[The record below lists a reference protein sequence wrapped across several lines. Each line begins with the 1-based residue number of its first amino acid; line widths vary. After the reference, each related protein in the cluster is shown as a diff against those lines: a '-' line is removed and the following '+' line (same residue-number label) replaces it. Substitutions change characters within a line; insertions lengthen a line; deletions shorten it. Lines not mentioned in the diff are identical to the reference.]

1 MAHMSFLPEDYLNS
15 RIELRTNMICLML
28 FVIVLAAIVAAYFV
42 TNRQRA
48 EVENRH
54 AAINIRYREA
64 AERITQL
71 DELRAR
77 KQDMMNKAQ
86 ITAKLVEPVPRTLIL
101 SELINHMPSRL
112 SLLEFD
118 LETKVIRAGGS
129 RSRTTLQKAK
139 ADANAANRARG
150 QRVEPAVTTDVNMS
164 LVGVTPTDL
173 EVAEFMRS
181 IGSMPLFRNVNLSFS
196 EQVKINDRP
205 MRKFQIDMKL
215 GRNVD
220 ILEIQPTQVSR
231 VRNPMAPGEVT
242 AADVRLD

>member
-1 MAHMSFLPEDYLNS
+1 MANMSFLPEDYLNS
-15 RIELRTNMICLML
+15 RIELRSNMICLIL
-28 FVIVLAAIVAAYFV
+28 FVVVLASIVGAYFV

-48 EVENRH
+48 EVESQH
-54 AAINIRYREA
+54 AVINARYREA
-64 AERITQL
+64 AERITQV
-71 DELRAR
+71 DELHAR
-77 KQDMMNKAQ
+77 KQDMMNKAR

-101 SELINHMPSRL
+101 SEMINHMPRRL

-139 ADANAANRARG
+139 AAAKAADHARE
-150 QRVEPAVTTDVNMS
+150 QPVEPATTTNVNMR

-181 IGSMPLFRNVNLSFS
+181 IGSTSLFRNVNLSFS
-196 EQVKINDRP
+196 EQVKINDTP

-215 GRNVD
+215 AGNVD
-220 ILEIQPTQVSR
+220 ILEVQPTQVSR
-231 VRNPMAPGEVT
+231 VRSPMTPGDIT
-242 AADVRLD
+242 ASDIRLD